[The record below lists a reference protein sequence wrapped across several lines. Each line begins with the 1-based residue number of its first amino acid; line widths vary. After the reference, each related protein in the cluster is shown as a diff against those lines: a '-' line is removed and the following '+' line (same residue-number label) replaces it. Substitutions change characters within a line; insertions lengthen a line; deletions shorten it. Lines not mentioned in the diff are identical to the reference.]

1 MMFDDNHYI
10 KILRRNSEKA
20 LEEKLRRS
28 SDGEAFE
35 LVEQAMNAFID
46 DNIVRP
52 NIQEHHLSPF
62 TASSLSASSS
72 PQPERRK
79 VSVEPE
85 QFAKEISDR
94 DSDSDDDKDPY
105 APECLQRYHPEQVY
119 FVQNGMVY
127 ERSMLNCPSEDAP
140 FIPTTPTCVALNLRV
155 APMLSSEDE
164 DEEVGSGINPLYL
177 TADSPTRLTS
187 PSPDLRPMRFTSR
200 PRAPKRRLDT
210 VKDLLDD
217 DEDKDDD
224 RDPTDDE
231 YCPSPPLPARK
242 KTRASGHARRAASRG
257 KRAPRSTS
265 SKPTR
270 VMPQSRN
277 SQSTSPAFLKV
288 VNKKR
293 VRSCDFICPECG
305 FEQENK
311 RMPDYQRHL
320 RTHARPSDEDQSR
333 GWWCKGVPVEE
344 RYNYAIP
351 AEAKTY
357 YFQDRQRI
365 GGCRLTFSRRD
376 ALKRHLDNPNVSCV
390 GSPSLANDD

>member
-1 MMFDDNHYI
+1 MI
-10 KILRRNSEKA
+10 ILCVPTSKSIISVLSLLRLCLPLLHHNLNAAKFLLNRNSSPKRFPTETVIPMTIKTRMHRSVCSDTIQSRCISFRTGWFTNVLCCEFL
-20 LEEKLRRS
+20 LEIMLTQ
-28 SDGEAFE
+28 
-35 LVEQAMNAFID
+35 LVCN
-46 DNIVRP
+46 
-52 NIQEHHLSPF
+52 
-62 TASSLSASSS
+62 
-72 PQPERRK
+72 
-79 VSVEPE
+79 
-85 QFAKEISDR
+85 
-94 DSDSDDDKDPY
+94 
-105 APECLQRYHPEQVY
+105 
-119 FVQNGMVY
+119 FVN
-127 ERSMLNCPSEDAP
+127 RNCPSEDAP